1 MQKTELLRRDQ
12 DHLIHPLHNRQLH
25 REGHVWV
32 KGEGA
37 ELIDAD
43 GERYLDMLAGLWNV
57 VAGHG
62 RTELSEV
69 ASQQMSDLAYCSG
82 YAGSSNLPAIELAER
97 LAGMTYPSINRF
109 FFTSGGGEA
118 TDSTIKTARYFWKL
132 RGQPEKTKVIARQ
145 WGYHGVT
152 LAAMSATG
160 ISSYWPM
167 FEPRVPGF
175 FHIAAPDSYRYRAP
189 AGISPGLAAADEL
202 EQAILREGADS
213 IAMFIAE
220 PIQGAGGVLIPP
232 DDYFPR
238 IREICDRH
246 KVLLVADEVIT
257 GFGRTGKM
265 FALDHWGIQPDMIQF
280 AKAITSGYFPFGGIG
295 VNDEIAE
302 TLDSDQ
308 AVWMHAYTYSAH
320 PVGCAVALR
329 NLDIIEQEDF
339 PRQASE
345 KGDDLLQKL
354 TTALADH
361 PHVGDVRGKGLMCAV
376 EFVRDKSTKEECD
389 AAEQVGGR
397 IHAAAQQRG
406 LFSRLRGDVFLLAPP
421 IVISTGQLD
430 RVVEA
435 LSDSVHEVLD

>member
-1 MQKTELLRRDQ
+1 
-12 DHLIHPLHNRQLH
+12 
-25 REGHVWV
+25 
-32 KGEGA
+32 
-37 ELIDAD
+37 
-43 GERYLDMLAGLWNV
+43 
-57 VAGHG
+57 
-62 RTELSEV
+62 
-69 ASQQMSDLAYCSG
+69 
-82 YAGSSNLPAIELAER
+82 
-97 LAGMTYPSINRF
+97 
-109 FFTSGGGEA
+109 
-118 TDSTIKTARYFWKL
+118 
-132 RGQPEKTKVIARQ
+132 
-145 WGYHGVT
+145 
-152 LAAMSATG
+152 MSATG

-175 FHIAAPDSYRYRAP
+175 FHIASPDSYRYRAP

-202 EQAILREGADS
+202 EQAILQEGADR

-345 KGDDLLQKL
+345 KGDDLLQK
-354 TTALADH
+354 THYCTRRSPA
-361 PHVGDVRGKGLMCAV
+361 RG
-376 EFVRDKSTKEECD
+376 
-389 AAEQVGGR
+389 
-397 IHAAAQQRG
+397 
-406 LFSRLRGDVFLLAPP
+406 
-421 IVISTGQLD
+421 
-430 RVVEA
+430 
-435 LSDSVHEVLD
+435 

>member
-1 MQKTELLRRDQ
+1 MEKSELLRRDQ

-25 REGHVWV
+25 ENGHVWI

-43 GERYLDMLAGLWNV
+43 GRRYLDVLAGLWNV

-62 RTELSEV
+62 RTELSEAA
-69 ASQQMSDLAYCSG
+69 ASQMSQLAYCSG
-82 YAGSSNLPAIELAER
+82 YAGSSNLQAIELAER
-97 LAGMTYPSINRF
+97 LADMTYPSINRF

-118 TDSTIKTARYFWKL
+118 TDSSVKTARYYWKL
-132 RGQPEKTKVIARQ
+132 HGQPNKTKVISRQ

-160 ISSYWPM
+160 ISGYWPM
-167 FEPRVPGF
+167 FEPRVAGF
-175 FHIAAPDSYRYRAP
+175 SHIPSPDSYRYTSNDGTP
-189 AGISPGLAAADEL
+189 QGLAAANEL

-238 IREICDRH
+238 IREICDH
-246 KVLLVADEVIT
+246 HDVLLVADEVIT

-265 FALDHWGIQPDMIQF
+265 FALDHWGIEPDIIQF

-295 VNDEIAE
+295 VNDKIAE

-339 PRQASE
+339 PKQAAE
-345 KGDDLLQKL
+345 KGTALLQKL
-354 TTALADH
+354 TAALADH
-361 PHVGDVRGKGLMCAV
+361 PHVGDIRGRGLMCAV
-376 EFVRDKSTKEECD
+376 EFVQDKTTKEEFD
-389 AAEQVGGR
+389 SSQQVGQR
-397 IHAAAQQRG
+397 VYTAAQSRG
-406 LFSRLRGDVFLLAPP
+406 LFSRLRGDVFLMAPP
-421 IVISTGQLD
+421 ITITAEQIDHL
-430 RVVEA
+430 VEA
-435 LSDSVHEVLD
+435 LTESIHETLG